1 MDLVLTQVY
10 LDRAQK
16 KALAARAKQSGR
28 KSSDLI
34 REAIDALLL
43 GVSIEELRQLD
54 IASKKAKADI
64 DDMIGMLDANAKRH
78 KSFMKEIARL
88 REAR

>member
-34 REAIDALLL
+34 REAIDAFLL

-54 IASKKAKADI
+54 IASRKAKADI

-88 REAR
+88 RETR